1 MIYLLDSAIHLF
13 NNWGLV
19 LLWYWQSCS
28 NGFFHLI
35 LFYSLSRQLEDLK
48 QFVFILL
55 IFIIAYGIALQAV
68 SFPGPG
74 KFQRGFWE
82 VLRGIVDLPYWQMY
96 GELFLEEI
104 SGNCPGC
111 CRSGWGGRRE
121 GRAEGSASILEF
133 LYWRLFNNNC
143 NNQYLLVPRR
153 QKKKEVN
160 YMLTISKIRSAA
172 T

>member
-1 MIYLLDSAIHLF
+1 M
-13 NNWGLV
+13 
-19 LLWYWQSCS
+19 
-28 NGFFHLI
+28 
-35 LFYSLSRQLEDLK
+35 EDLK

-111 CRSGWGGRRE
+111 CRSGAGGKRE
-121 GRAEGSASILEF
+121 GRAEGSASMLEF
-133 LYWRLFNNNC
+133 ISA
-143 NNQYLLVPRR
+143 PG
-153 QKKKEVN
+153 KKKEVN
-160 YMLTISKIRSAA
+160 YMLTISKIRS
-172 T
+172 TVT

>member
-1 MIYLLDSAIHLF
+1 MVNKPIAFLTFSLPSPSSLLKLPIVILTVIQ
-13 NNWGLV
+13 LRV
-19 LLWYWQSCS
+19 
-28 NGFFHLI
+28 FHRI
-35 LFYSLSRQLEDLK
+35 LFHSFSRQLEDLK

-104 SGNCPGC
+104 SGNCPCVGGLEPMGEA
-111 CRSGWGGRRE
+111 RGGR
-121 GRAEGSASILEF
+121 GG
-133 LYWRLFNNNC
+133 
-143 NNQYLLVPRR
+143 
-153 QKKKEVN
+153 
-160 YMLTISKIRSAA
+160 
-172 T
+172 

>member
-1 MIYLLDSAIHLF
+1 MGLWPQLFERWINNTIGFCNTHLSTGWWFTRLIALSTCWTTGAWSYCDIDSHS
-13 NNWGLV
+13 V
-19 LLWYWQSCS
+19 T
-28 NGFFHLI
+28 GFSSFF

-104 SGNCPGC
+104 SGNCPWC
-111 CRSGWGGRRE
+111 WRSGTGGGEVGVRGARR
-121 GRAEGSASILEF
+121 G
-133 LYWRLFNNNC
+133 
-143 NNQYLLVPRR
+143 
-153 QKKKEVN
+153 
-160 YMLTISKIRSAA
+160 
-172 T
+172 

>member
-1 MIYLLDSAIHLF
+1 M
-13 NNWGLV
+13 
-19 LLWYWQSCS
+19 
-28 NGFFHLI
+28 
-35 LFYSLSRQLEDLK
+35 EDLK

-104 SGNCPGC
+104 SGNCPCVAG
-111 CRSGWGGRRE
+111 RERLGAGGERGARRVV
-121 GRAEGSASILEF
+121 
-133 LYWRLFNNNC
+133 
-143 NNQYLLVPRR
+143 LV
-153 QKKKEVN
+153 
-160 YMLTISKIRSAA
+160 S
-172 T
+172 

>member
-1 MIYLLDSAIHLF
+1 MILTVIQLR
-13 NNWGLV
+13 V
-19 LLWYWQSCS
+19 C
-28 NGFFHLI
+28 HLI
-35 LFYSLSRQLEDLK
+35 LFYSFSRQLEDLK

-133 LYWRLFNNNC
+133 LY
-143 NNQYLLVPRR
+143 
-153 QKKKEVN
+153 
-160 YMLTISKIRSAA
+160 
-172 T
+172 

>member
-74 KFQRGFWE
+74 KFQRSFWE

-111 CRSGWGGRRE
+111 CRSGRGRRRE

-133 LYWRLFNNNC
+133 LYWRLFNNNNNC
-143 NNQYLLVPRR
+143 NKQYLLVLCGE
-153 QKKKEVN
+153 KKR
-160 YMLTISKIRSAA
+160 SKLRVDN
-172 T
+172 